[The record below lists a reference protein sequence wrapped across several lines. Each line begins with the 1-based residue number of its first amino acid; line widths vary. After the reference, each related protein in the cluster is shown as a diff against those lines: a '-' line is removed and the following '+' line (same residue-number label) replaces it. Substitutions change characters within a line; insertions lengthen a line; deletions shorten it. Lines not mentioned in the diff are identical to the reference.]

1 MKLKVGRKIKL
12 VNDSGKHPSV
22 KIGTL
27 DSITENVLVIQMT
40 NYKESITKADVIA
53 PQELK
58 AYVRKGKEWVLID
71 KEMIS

>member
-1 MKLKVGRKIKL
+1 MKLKVGQKIKL
-12 VNDSGKHPSV
+12 VNDSGKHPSI

-27 DSITENVLVIQMT
+27 DSINNNVLVIQMT

-58 AYVRKGKEWVLID
+58 AYTRRGKEWVLID
-71 KEMIS
+71 RGMLS